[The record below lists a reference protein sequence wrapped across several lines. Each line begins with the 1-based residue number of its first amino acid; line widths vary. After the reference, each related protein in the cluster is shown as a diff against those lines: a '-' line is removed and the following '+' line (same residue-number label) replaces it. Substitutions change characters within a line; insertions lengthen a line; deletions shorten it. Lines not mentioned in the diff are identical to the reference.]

1 MNTKMGMFHLE
12 QPQSQGIGQK
22 DSITPK
28 QPHKGWDWDKPDTR
42 WEIPFPNI
50 VQNIFATV
58 LCNLNLDLYGLPSLQ
73 QTFTL
78 THAGEDMR
86 GISVVFSLTPCCQIF
101 SSCLTLCIPKNCP
114 KCQAG
119 KWGLIKRAGNS
130 YSYLKKIWSWQKMNF
145 QCFPVSTLCN
155 PQLKSYFCQPKY
167 VETKHFLVLCYVIF
181 GQKTGEESS

>member
-1 MNTKMGMFHLE
+1 MLTTSAPSITTDTISYMWLFHLTVLLS
-12 QPQSQGIGQK
+12 PKPGRW
-22 DSITPK
+22 TPKWECPTWNSPSPRALK
-28 QPHKGWDWDKPDTR
+28 QPHKGWDWDKLDTR

-78 THAGEDMR
+78 THTGEDMR
-86 GISVVFSLTPCCQIF
+86 GIFVVFFLTPCCQIF

-130 YSYLKKIWSWQKMNF
+130 YSYLKKNLELI
-145 QCFPVSTLCN
+145 
-155 PQLKSYFCQPKY
+155 
-167 VETKHFLVLCYVIF
+167 
-181 GQKTGEESS
+181 